1 MFALRGRTLHCT
13 FVGETGLPGFPT
25 NLLCANNYGIYCKSL
40 RFTSASVVAA
50 ANEKLPPSRQGKR
63 CLTGWFN
70 PETHQQVRMIAA
82 KEDKTYEQVLGD
94 GLNLLFEKHG
104 MPPIA

>member
-1 MFALRGRTLHCT
+1 MQKKDLSDIFSEKKEQEKVALGT
-13 FVGETGLPGFPT
+13 ES
-25 NLLCANNYGIYCKSL
+25 N
-40 RFTSASVVAA
+40 SVVASA
-50 ANEKLPPSRQGKR
+50 SENLPPSRQGKR

>member
-1 MFALRGRTLHCT
+1 MKEKKDLTDIFSEKKEKEKAAL
-13 FVGETGLPGFPT
+13 EAES
-25 NLLCANNYGIYCKSL
+25 N
-40 RFTSASVVAA
+40 SVVASD
-50 ANEKLPPSRQGKR
+50 NEKLPPSRQGKR

-82 KEDKTYEQVLGD
+82 KEDKTYGQVLGD

>member
-1 MFALRGRTLHCT
+1 MKQKKDLTDIFNEKREQAKAPL
-13 FVGETGLPGFPT
+13 ETGLKTVGAVT
-25 NLLCANNYGIYCKSL
+25 
-40 RFTSASVVAA
+40 
-50 ANEKLPPSRQGKR
+50 NEKLPRSRQGKR
-63 CLTGWFN
+63 ALTGWFT

-82 KEDKTYEQVLGD
+82 KEDKTYEQVFGD

>member
-1 MFALRGRTLHCT
+1 MKEKKDLTDIFNEKREQEKAAL
-13 FVGETGLPGFPT
+13 E
-25 NLLCANNYGIYCKSL
+25 NESN
-40 RFTSASVVAA
+40 SVVANT
-50 ANEKLPPSRQGKR
+50 NEKLPPSRQGKR
-63 CLTGWFN
+63 CLTGWFD
-70 PETHQQVRMIAA
+70 PKTHQQVRMIAA

>member
-1 MFALRGRTLHCT
+1 MEKKNLTDIFSEKKKKEKVAL
-13 FVGETGLPGFPT
+13 E
-25 NLLCANNYGIYCKSL
+25 NESN
-40 RFTSASVVAA
+40 SVVASA
-50 ANEKLPPSRQGKR
+50 DEKLPPSRQGKR

>member
-1 MFALRGRTLHCT
+1 MEKKDLTDIFSEKKEQEKVAL
-13 FVGETGLPGFPT
+13 ETES
-25 NLLCANNYGIYCKSL
+25 N
-40 RFTSASVVAA
+40 SVVSHD
-50 ANEKLPPSRQGKR
+50 NEKLPPSRQGKR

>member
-1 MFALRGRTLHCT
+1 MQKKDLTDIFSEKKEQEKVAL
-13 FVGETGLPGFPT
+13 ESES
-25 NLLCANNYGIYCKSL
+25 N
-40 RFTSASVVAA
+40 SVVASA
-50 ANEKLPPSRQGKR
+50 DEKLPPSRQGKR

>member
-1 MFALRGRTLHCT
+1 MKQKKDLTDIFNEKREQEKMAP
-13 FVGETGLPGFPT
+13 ETGAKPVG
-25 NLLCANNYGIYCKSL
+25 
-40 RFTSASVVAA
+40 ASTD
-50 ANEKLPPSRQGKR
+50 EKLPPSRQGKR
-63 CLTGWFN
+63 ALTGWFT

-82 KEDKTYEQVLGD
+82 QEDKTYEQVLGD

>member
-1 MFALRGRTLHCT
+1 MKQKKELADIFNEKREQEKAAL
-13 FVGETGLPGFPT
+13 E
-25 NLLCANNYGIYCKSL
+25 NESK
-40 RFTSASVVAA
+40 SVVANT
-50 ANEKLPPSRQGKR
+50 NEKLPPSRQGKR
-63 CLTGWFN
+63 CLTGWFD
-70 PETHQQVRMIAA
+70 PKTHQQVRMIAA

>member
-1 MFALRGRTLHCT
+1 MKEKKDLADIFSEKKQQEKAAL
-13 FVGETGLPGFPT
+13 ETES
-25 NLLCANNYGIYCKSL
+25 N
-40 RFTSASVVAA
+40 SVIARD
-50 ANEKLPPSRQGKR
+50 NEKLPPSRQGKR
-63 CLTGWFN
+63 SLTGWFD
-70 PETHQQVRMIAA
+70 PKTHQQVRMIAA

>member
-1 MFALRGRTLHCT
+1 MEKKDLADIFNEKKEQEKAAL
-13 FVGETGLPGFPT
+13 ETES
-25 NLLCANNYGIYCKSL
+25 NL
-40 RFTSASVVAA
+40 VVAST
-50 ANEKLPPSRQGKR
+50 NEKLPPSRQGKR
-63 CLTGWFN
+63 SLTGWFD
-70 PETHQQVRMIAA
+70 PKTHQQVRMIAA

>member
-1 MFALRGRTLHCT
+1 MEKKDLTHIFNEKREQEKAAL
-13 FVGETGLPGFPT
+13 ETES
-25 NLLCANNYGIYCKSL
+25 NMVI
-40 RFTSASVVAA
+40 AS
-50 ANEKLPPSRQGKR
+50 ANERLPPSRQGKR
-63 CLTGWFN
+63 SLTGWFD
-70 PETHQQVRMIAA
+70 PKTHQQVRMIAA

>member
-1 MFALRGRTLHCT
+1 MEKKELTDIFNEKKEQEKAAL
-13 FVGETGLPGFPT
+13 ETES
-25 NLLCANNYGIYCKSL
+25 NLVV
-40 RFTSASVVAA
+40 TST
-50 ANEKLPPSRQGKR
+50 NEKLPPSRQGKR
-63 CLTGWFN
+63 SLTGWFD
-70 PETHQQVRMIAA
+70 PKTHQQVRMIAA

>member
-1 MFALRGRTLHCT
+1 MQQKKDLADIFNEKREQEKAA
-13 FVGETGLPGFPT
+13 VETQ
-25 NLLCANNYGIYCKSL
+25 AK
-40 RFTSASVVAA
+40 SVVANT
-50 ANEKLPPSRQGKR
+50 NEKLPPSRQGKR
-63 CLTGWFN
+63 CLTGWFD
-70 PETHQQVRMIAA
+70 PKTHQQVRMIAE

>member
-1 MFALRGRTLHCT
+1 MQKKDLADIFSEKKEQEKVAL
-13 FVGETGLPGFPT
+13 EIES
-25 NLLCANNYGIYCKSL
+25 N
-40 RFTSASVVAA
+40 SVVARA
-50 ANEKLPPSRQGKR
+50 DEKLPPSRQGKR

>member
-1 MFALRGRTLHCT
+1 MKQKKDLTDIFNEKREQEKTAH
-13 FVGETGLPGFPT
+13 E
-25 NLLCANNYGIYCKSL
+25 NESK
-40 RFTSASVVAA
+40 SVVANT
-50 ANEKLPPSRQGKR
+50 NEKLPPSRQGKR
-63 CLTGWFN
+63 CLTGWFD
-70 PETHQQVRMIAA
+70 PKTHQQVRMIAA

>member
-1 MFALRGRTLHCT
+1 MQKKDLADIFNEKKEQEKAAL
-13 FVGETGLPGFPT
+13 ETES
-25 NLLCANNYGIYCKSL
+25 NL
-40 RFTSASVVAA
+40 VVAST
-50 ANEKLPPSRQGKR
+50 NEKLPPSRQGKR
-63 CLTGWFN
+63 SLTGWFD
-70 PETHQQVRMIAA
+70 PKTHQQVRMIAA

>member
-1 MFALRGRTLHCT
+1 MQQKKDLADIFSEKKEQEKTAL
-13 FVGETGLPGFPT
+13 EAES
-25 NLLCANNYGIYCKSL
+25 N
-40 RFTSASVVAA
+40 SVVAA

-63 CLTGWFN
+63 CLTGWFH